1 MVDAHADIFVEI
13 AGTVVPPRV
22 PSWFRMMHSVRI
34 DESGARQPR
43 KSLPL
48 ALGHVRTTMTGLGV
62 PHIDILGRHVEITAD
77 NGRCI
82 GCDGMS
88 DPARQLVEPQ
98 EFRFIKRRIY

>member
-13 AGTVVPPRV
+13 AGAVIPPRV

-34 DESGARQPR
+34 DKSGARQPR
-43 KSLPL
+43 ECLPL
-48 ALGHVRTTMTGLGV
+48 ALGHVRTAMTGSGV

-82 GCDGMS
+82 GGSDGMS
-88 DPARQLVEPQ
+88 DPASQLVEPY
-98 EFRFIKRRIY
+98 E